1 MSDRTFRLILD
12 GKKGGL
18 VKGSTPSSAAK
29 KAYKKLSA
37 ENGKSSFNFELQETT
52 KDSKKKVYGPYKG
65 CLEKDKIKVKIACV
79 IPTEK
84 PHKYTLKGGF
94 CFPQGAANYV
104 ISCHASSYGLDPNLS
119 ENWTNENQNRTLVS
133 YINYGEILSN
143 DCAWAIWATL
153 LGIKSDNYSSNYMDN
168 VNCSNNM
175 MNNNY
180 QEFNNNSSNCM
191 DNVNCSNQMLN
202 LYIWVDKSKKS
213 DLWGIYD
220 CTNPDKHQILQKWTS
235 KNSSSNKGYRLQHA
249 LNDIH
254 NDWRKKYSRQYYH
267 YNVHIL
273 ACG

>member
-18 VKGSTPSSAAK
+18 VKGATPSSAAK

-37 ENGKSSFNFELQETT
+37 ETGKTIFNFKLQETT

-65 CLEKDKIKVKIACV
+65 CLEKDKIKVKIAYV
-79 IPTEK
+79 TPTKK

-94 CFPQGAANYV
+94 CFRQDAANYV
-104 ISCHASSYGLDPNLS
+104 ISCHASSYGLDPNLP
-119 ENWTNENQNRTLVS
+119 ENWTNESQNRTLVS
-133 YINYGEILSN
+133 YVNYGEILSN
-143 DCAWAIWATL
+143 KCAWVIWGTL
-153 LGIKSDNYSSNYMDN
+153 LGATPDNKSLHCLNN
-168 VNCSNNM
+168 V
-175 MNNNY
+175 Y
-180 QEFNNNSSNCM
+180 
-191 DNVNCSNQMLN
+191 CSNQTLN
-202 LYIWVDKSKKS
+202 LYIWVDKNKES

-220 CTNPDKHQILQKWTS
+220 CTNPQNHQIVQKWTS
-235 KNSSSNKGYRLQHA
+235 KNSSSKKGYRLQHA

-254 NDWRKKYSRQYYH
+254 NDWWNKYSRQYYY